1 MKAYGYARVSTDEQE
16 QSADNQVQRLT
27 AYIRNLDAEF
37 GGVFADEA
45 VSASK
50 NPMET
55 RREGR
60 KLWDLLQTG
69 DMVVIT
75 HPDRAFRSQQD
86 SHNTLALWRKL
97 GVKVRFLDLNLDLD
111 TPEGG
116 LMFGVISAAAEYEAR
131 MTGRRVRA
139 IYAYMKKHQIPF
151 GPSRPWGW
159 ITRERTFVPC
169 QKERELG
176 AMVMEA
182 RSTGM
187 SWAAIALD
195 VQSRGIR
202 KPQSKAGSKGW
213 YNRTDIRR
221 LYCAAQDGYPI
232 RPQESLPVA
241 GNAETPSV
249 P

>member
-16 QSADNQVQRLT
+16 QSSDNQIQRLS
-27 AYIRNLDAEF
+27 AYISSLGLEC

-55 RREGR
+55 RKEGK
-60 KLWDLLQTG
+60 KLWDLLQPG

-139 IYAYMKKHQIPF
+139 IYAYMKKNNIPF

-159 ITRERTFVPC
+159 TTKDRSYVPC
-169 QKERELG
+169 EKERELG
-176 AMVMEA
+176 TLVMVE
-182 RSTGM
+182 RDSGL
-187 SWAAIALD
+187 SWAAIALK
-195 VQSRGIR
+195 VQTRGTR
-202 KPQSKAGSKGW
+202 KPQCKAGSKGW
-213 YNRTDIRR
+213 YTRTDVRR
-221 LYCAAQDGYPI
+221 LYHAAQDGYPI
-232 RPQESLPVA
+232 RPQESLPIVA
-241 GNAETPSV
+241 SAETPF
-249 P
+249 